1 MTELPPLA
9 VFSILEYRTGMLRP
23 LDLAA
28 LLAVRAR
35 ASHGWTFASLA
46 NDVGVSASQLHT
58 SLERAA
64 AAGLYGRDDRHVN
77 VTGLV
82 ELLEHG
88 VRWVFYAEVG
98 ERRRGVPTA
107 HSGPLLSKLIASGA
121 ENRMVWPS
129 PDGPELGQSLIP
141 LYPQAVQTV
150 ERCPPLYEL
159 LTLVDAVRVGKRRE
173 HEAAMHVLRARLVG

>member
-1 MTELPPLA
+1 MFL
-9 VFSILEYRTGMLRP
+9 ILEYRTSMLRP

-28 LLAVRAR
+28 LLAVQVR
-35 ASHGWTFASLA
+35 ASQAWTFASLA

-64 AAGLYGRDDRHVN
+64 VAGLYGRDDRHVN

-88 VRWVFYAEVG
+88 VRWVFYPEVG

-107 HSGPLLSKLIASGA
+107 HSGPVLSKVIAGGA
-121 ENRMVWPS
+121 ENRLVWPS
-129 PDGPELGQSLIP
+129 PDGPELGQSLTP

-150 ERCPPLYEL
+150 ESCPPLYEL
-159 LTLVDAVRVGKRRE
+159 LTLVDAVRVGRRRE
-173 HEAAMHVLRARLVG
+173 QEAAMHVLRDRLVG

>member
-1 MTELPPLA
+1 
-9 VFSILEYRTGMLRP
+9 MLRP

-28 LLAVRAR
+28 LLAVRVR
-35 ASHGWTFASLA
+35 ASHAWTFASLA
-46 NDVGVSASQLHT
+46 ADVGVSASQLHT

-64 AAGLYGRDDRHVN
+64 AAGLYSRDDRHVN

-82 ELLEHG
+82 EFLQHG

-107 HSGPLLSKLIASGA
+107 HASPVLREVIAGGA
-121 ENRMVWPS
+121 ENMMVWPS
-129 PDGPELGQSLIP
+129 KEGTELGQSLIP

-150 ERCPPLYEL
+150 ESCLPLYEL
-159 LTLVDAVRVGKRRE
+159 LTLVDALRVGRRRDQ
-173 HEAAMHVLRARLVG
+173 EAAMHALRGRLVG